1 MAMLIPLLLPHVVA
15 AGANIGMHVSW
26 YPKLALITG
35 LGITNAL
42 QGDSSSVSFQIG
54 KKVFSTKKPCNLD
67 VLPPEIRARIIAM
80 ALEDSKS

>member
-1 MAMLIPLLLPHVVA
+1 M
-15 AGANIGMHVSW
+15 
-26 YPKLALITG
+26 TG